1 MIEEFIQNVQRAEV
15 EADALVAAAKE
26 KVQDIQ
32 RNAESTLI
40 RDRASAEA
48 SLEQRIHAIDQ
59 EADAQVKRVEEQFHR
74 NLQEQLSD
82 LDRLVR
88 DHRSA
93 AVKLLLAKLIAP

>member
-1 MIEEFIQNVQRAEV
+1 LLQRKKRLKTLSA
-15 EADALVAAAKE
+15 
-26 KVQDIQ
+26 
-32 RNAESTLI
+32 NAESTLI